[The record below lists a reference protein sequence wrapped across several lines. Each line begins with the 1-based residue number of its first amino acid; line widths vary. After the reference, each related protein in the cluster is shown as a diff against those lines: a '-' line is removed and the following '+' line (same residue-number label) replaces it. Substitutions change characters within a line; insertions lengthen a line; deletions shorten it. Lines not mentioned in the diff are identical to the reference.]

1 MKIRLLLIYNIKA
14 GSVKTTRRLN
24 KIRRVIENEG
34 FEVKD
39 TPLHKVTAIKPL
51 ISECDAILIAGG
63 DGSVNV
69 VADHLLREEIENP
82 PPLAVLPGGTA
93 NDIYHQ
99 IYKGCKIND
108 ILAVIKKGNITR
120 LDIGQANNRYF
131 VNIAAAGMFSDV
143 AYLTPRTVKRLF
155 GTPAYYIHALIK
167 VMTYRPFK
175 LTIKANGEYLE
186 EEVLVFLVLNGSQ
199 AAGLFIIAPD
209 AALNDGKLHLLA
221 LKKSMTIFQVVK
233 LLYRVLCGITPD
245 QPGVIYLTAKNMSL
259 QFPESHVLV
268 IDGEKGPL
276 PPVEIKLLPARLPF
290 YTP

>member
-1 MKIRLLLIYNIKA
+1 MKNRLLLIYNIKA
-14 GSVKTTRRLN
+14 GSIRTTRRLN
-24 KIRRVIENEG
+24 KIRRLIENEG

-39 TPLHKVTAIKPL
+39 TPLDKVTAIKPL
-51 ISECDAILIAGG
+51 ISECDAILVAGG

-69 VADHLLREEIENP
+69 VADHLLRENIKNP

-93 NDIYHQ
+93 NDIYQQ
-99 IYKGCKIND
+99 IYKGHKLKD
-108 ILAVIKKGNITR
+108 VLAVIKKGTTTR

-143 AYLTPRTVKRLF
+143 AYLTPRTFKRLL

-167 VMTYRPFK
+167 VMTYKPFK
-175 LTIKANGEYLE
+175 LNIKADGEYLD
-186 EEVLVFLVLNGSQ
+186 EEVLVFLVLNGSL

-221 LKKSMTIFQVVK
+221 IKKSMNISQVVK
-233 LLYRVLCGITPD
+233 LLYRVLRGITPD
-245 QPGVIYLTAKNMSL
+245 QPGVIYLTAKNMTM
-259 QFPESHVLV
+259 QFPENQVLV
-268 IDGEKGPL
+268 IDGEKGPP

>member
-1 MKIRLLLIYNIKA
+1 MKKRLLLIYNIKA

-24 KIRRVIENEG
+24 KIRRLIENEG

-39 TPLHKVTAIKPL
+39 TALDKVTAIKPL
-51 ISECDAILIAGG
+51 ISECDAILIVGG
-63 DGSVNV
+63 DGSINV
-69 VADHLLREEIENP
+69 VVDHLLREEIENP

-99 IYKGCKIND
+99 IYKGCKIKD
-108 ILAVIKKGNITR
+108 ILAAIKKGNITR

-131 VNIAAAGMFSDV
+131 VNIAAAGMFSDI
-143 AYLTPRTVKRLF
+143 AYLTPGTVKRLL

-175 LTIKANGEYLE
+175 LNIKTGSKNLE
-186 EEVLVFLVLNGSQ
+186 EEVLLFLVLNGSQ

-221 LKKSMTIFQVVK
+221 LKKNMNISQVVK
-233 LLYRVLCGITPD
+233 LVYRVLRGITPD
-245 QPGVIYLTAKNMSL
+245 QQGVIYLTAKNMSM

-276 PPVEIKLLPARLPF
+276 PPVKIKLLPARLPF
-290 YTP
+290 FTP

>member
-1 MKIRLLLIYNIKA
+1 MKKRLLLIYNIKA
-14 GSVKTTRRLN
+14 GSIRTTRRLN
-24 KIRRVIENEG
+24 KIRRLIENEG
-34 FEVKD
+34 FKVKD
-39 TPLHKVTAIKPL
+39 TPLDKVIAIKPL
-51 ISECDAILIAGG
+51 ISKCDAILAAGG
-63 DGSVNV
+63 DGTINV
-69 VADHLLREEIENP
+69 VADYLLREEIENP

-99 IYKGCKIND
+99 IYKGHKIKD

-143 AYLTPRTVKRLF
+143 AYLTPRTVKRLL
-155 GTPAYYIHALIK
+155 GTPAYYIHALVK

-175 LTIKANGEYLE
+175 LSIKADGEYLE
-186 EEVLVFLVLNGSQ
+186 EEVLVFLVLNGSL

-221 LKKSMTIFQVVK
+221 IKKSMNISQVIK
-233 LLYRVLCGITPD
+233 LLYRVLRGITPD
-245 QPGVIYLTAKNMSL
+245 QPGVIYLTAKNMTM
-259 QFPESHVLV
+259 QFPENQVLV
-268 IDGEKGPL
+268 IDGEKGPP

>member
-1 MKIRLLLIYNIKA
+1 LKKQLLFIYNIKA
-14 GSVKTTRRLN
+14 GSVRTKKRLN
-24 KIRRVIENEG
+24 KILRLLENEG
-34 FEVKD
+34 FQVKD
-39 TPLHKVTAIKPL
+39 TPLDKVTEIKPF

-63 DGSVNV
+63 DGSINV
-69 VADHLLREEIENP
+69 VVDHLLREEIENP

-99 IYKGCKIND
+99 IYKGCKIKD

-143 AYLTPRTVKRLF
+143 AYLTPRTFKRLL

-175 LTIKANGEYLE
+175 LTIKTDGEYLE

-221 LKKSMTIFQVVK
+221 LKKSMNISQVVK
-233 LLYRVLCGITPD
+233 LLYRVLRGITPD
-245 QPGVIYLTAKNMSL
+245 QPGVIYLTAENMTM